1 MDDRPSARDLLRQ
14 RNADAAAIDRHLAKE
29 FILVRNARRQ
39 RRLPEPRIAFGA
51 EAQAVAVEVIALGDG
66 EAHLDCP
73 VIDRARGK
81 AERLLGV
88 EQIGGAGARSAEEQ
102 REEEEE
108 CFQAL
113 VSAATQSR

>member
-1 MDDRPSARDLLRQ
+1 MEDRPSARDLLRCSPSPAMMPERIGIIGSMQ
-14 RNADAAAIDRHLAKE
+14 GVKASSSPSTRKPPSTSA
-29 FILVRNARRQ
+29 
-39 RRLPEPRIAFGA
+39 RLP
-51 EAQAVAVEVIALGDG
+51 
-66 EAHLDCP
+66 C
-73 VIDRARGK
+73 IDRAGGK

-88 EQIGGAGARSAEEQ
+88 EQIGGAGAMSADQQ

>member
-1 MDDRPSARDLLRQ
+1 M
-14 RNADAAAIDRHLAKE
+14 N
-29 FILVRNARRQ
+29 LVRNAGWQ
-39 RRLPEPRIAFGA
+39 LRLPELCLPFGA
-51 EAQAVAVEVIALGDG
+51 EAQTIAVEVVAVRDG
-66 EAHLDCP
+66 EAHLYGA

-88 EQIGGAGARSAEEQ
+88 EQIGGAGAMSADQQ